1 MDHKWRVVR
10 GPPSF
15 LFMRTRKLWLLTAVT
30 AAALALELAALPSAQ
45 ATGSAVSGG
54 PEPLHVVRPGQS
66 IQTAV
71 ELARPGDTIQ
81 LLPGV
86 YRENVQITASRL
98 TIRGA
103 GPRTVLR
110 PARKASANA
119 CGKAGH
125 GLCVTGT
132 AQRPVTNVR
141 IQSLTV
147 SGFPKNGIW
156 ASRTDRLRIRRV
168 TAARNGQQ
176 GIGQELS
183 TRAAFTR
190 NVLRGNRESG
200 IHIVNTNTQEAGAL
214 NARGTE
220 VAGNR
225 LSGNGL
231 GVVIR
236 RMRHV
241 TVEQNVIAGNCG
253 GLFVIG
259 DENKPRAGALTLRHN
274 IVLENNRL
282 CPASNR
288 LPAIQGAGIV
298 LTGSAGSQVTG
309 NQVFNNKGRTPMS
322 GGVVLFNS
330 FVGVANTTNAI
341 SRNVMNGN
349 RPVDLADRD
358 KGPRNT
364 FTDNVCGSSVP
375 AGRC

>member
-1 MDHKWRVVR
+1 
-10 GPPSF
+10 
-15 LFMRTRKLWLLTAVT
+15 MRTRKLCCLTAVT

-45 ATGSAVSGG
+45 ATGSAASGG

-66 IQTAV
+66 IQTA
-71 ELARPGDTIQ
+71 LRTARPGDTIR

-86 YRENVQITASRL
+86 YRENVQLATSRL

-141 IQSLTV
+141 IESLTV
-147 SGFPKNGIW
+147 RGFPKNGIW
-156 ASRTDRLRIRRV
+156 ASHTDRLQVRRV
-168 TAARNGQQ
+168 TSANNGQQ
-176 GIGQELS
+176 GIGQEMS
-183 TRAAFTR
+183 TRGLFLR

-200 IHIVNTNTQEAGAL
+200 IHIVNTNTHEAGAI

-231 GVVIR
+231 GVVVR
-236 RMRHV
+236 RMRNL
-241 TVEQNVIAGNCG
+241 TVEQNIISGNCG

-274 IVLENNRL
+274 AVLENNRL

-298 LTGSAGSQVTG
+298 LTGSQASTVTG
-309 NQVFNNKGRTPMS
+309 NQVFNNTGRTPMS

-330 FVGVANTTNAI
+330 FVGVPNTKNAI
-341 SRNVMNGN
+341 SRNVLNGN
-349 RPVDLADRD
+349 RPADLADRD
-358 KGPRNT
+358 KGPENT
-364 FTDNVCGSSVP
+364 FTDNVCGTSVP

>member
-1 MDHKWRVVR
+1 
-10 GPPSF
+10 
-15 LFMRTRKLWLLTAVT
+15 MRTRKLCCLTVVT
-30 AAALALELAALPSAQ
+30 AAAVALELAALPRAQ
-45 ATGSAVSGG
+45 ATGTVASGG

-71 ELARPGDTIQ
+71 ELARPGDTIE

-86 YRENVQITASRL
+86 YRENIQITTSRL

-103 GPRTVLR
+103 GSRTVLR
-110 PARKASANA
+110 PAKKASSNA

-132 AQRPVTNVR
+132 AQQPVTNVR

-156 ASRTDRLRIRRV
+156 ATHTDRLRVRRV
-168 TAARNGQQ
+168 TAADNGQQ
-176 GIGQELS
+176 GIGQEMS
-183 TRAAFTR
+183 IRGVFVR

-200 IHIVNTNTQEAGAL
+200 IHLVNTNAHEAGAIDT
-214 NARGTE
+214 RGAE

-236 RMRHV
+236 RLRNL
-241 TVEQNVIAGNCG
+241 TVEQNTVLGNCG

-259 DENKPRAGALTLRHN
+259 DENRPRAGDLTLRHN
-274 IVLENNRL
+274 AVLENNRL
-282 CPASNR
+282 CPANER

-298 LTGSAGSQVTG
+298 ITGSEGSRVTG
-309 NQVFNNKGRTPMS
+309 NQVFNNRGSSPMS

-330 FVGVANTTNAI
+330 FVGVPNTKNEISAN
-341 SRNVMNGN
+341 VLNGN
-349 RPVDLADRD
+349 GPVDLADRD
-358 KGPRNT
+358 RGPKNT
-364 FTDNVCGSSVP
+364 FTDNVCGTSVP